1 MGKVIPLPAPGSRS
15 LAERSGGSTG
25 QGKGISASVSRLQ
38 SRRPRIQEEFG
49 PAVTTSPPSGIRY
62 PGPGP
67 CRQGNPR
74 SRICPE
80 ALALTHSFM
89 DDKSMQAWINEQ
101 LTSGGPPRTIVVVGR
116 PKETTSPTTYRAQ
129 FFKRVRAARA
139 LYTENP
145 PEMAKALGVPRDT
158 YYRYEERTMLPHHL
172 IPKFCEITG
181 VTVDWLMRGPAAAQ
195 AMQHQKTAA
204 TG

>member
-1 MGKVIPLPAPGSRS
+1 
-15 LAERSGGSTG
+15 
-25 QGKGISASVSRLQ
+25 
-38 SRRPRIQEEFG
+38 
-49 PAVTTSPPSGIRY
+49 
-62 PGPGP
+62 
-67 CRQGNPR
+67 
-74 SRICPE
+74 
-80 ALALTHSFM
+80 M

-101 LTSGGPPRTIVVVGR
+101 LTAGAPPRTIVAVGR

-181 VTVDWLMRGPAAAQ
+181 VTVEWLMRGPAAAQ
-195 AMQHQKTAA
+195 AMQHQKSAS

>member
-1 MGKVIPLPAPGSRS
+1 
-15 LAERSGGSTG
+15 
-25 QGKGISASVSRLQ
+25 
-38 SRRPRIQEEFG
+38 
-49 PAVTTSPPSGIRY
+49 
-62 PGPGP
+62 
-67 CRQGNPR
+67 
-74 SRICPE
+74 
-80 ALALTHSFM
+80 M
-89 DDKSMQAWINEQ
+89 DDKSMQAWTNEQ
-101 LTSGGPPRTIVVVGR
+101 LTFPGTPRTIVAVGR

-139 LYTENP
+139 LFTENP

-172 IPKFCEITG
+172 IPRFCELTG

-195 AMQHQKTAA
+195 AMQQQKTG